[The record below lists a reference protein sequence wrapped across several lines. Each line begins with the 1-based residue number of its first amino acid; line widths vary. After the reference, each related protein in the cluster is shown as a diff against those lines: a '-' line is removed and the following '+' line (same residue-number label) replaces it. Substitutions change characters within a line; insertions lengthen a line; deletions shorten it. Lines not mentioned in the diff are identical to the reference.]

1 VVITGEPTPARW
13 TRQTR
18 NIIGVG
24 LAFMFI
30 IAGIIGVRSASEA
43 DAAKLEAEMLL
54 VTTRAE
60 QDRLVDQ
67 IRHQD
72 GGQEAGR

>member
-1 VVITGEPTPARW
+1 MVITGEPTPARW

-30 IAGIIGVRSASEA
+30 IAGIIGVRSARKP
-43 DAAKLEAEMLL
+43 DREAETLL

-60 QDRLVDQ
+60 QARMVDQ